1 MDPEEAPPPPYS
13 AVDPLLAQPR
23 RTASALAEVNPLR
36 LRGGNSP
43 SPPSLSGPGVGTG
56 SAATARHRPANFSS
70 AADYFVERPV
80 STVDE
85 EKPVLEH
92 HLTIYPRS
100 QAKDFPRRPRC
111 WNTRSDDIAQQ
122 DWDMFL
128 RYLFP
133 PHLGPASVSG
143 QLPRQL
149 RAEIQRDR
157 KDRPQETDEQRRM
170 RISAVVTEWNHYF
183 FEPRAARLVY
193 VYVTDPQSGP
203 VSPLCPR
210 CYPAATRASQ
220 ENRTA
225 LVPQAGRGRP
235 PSSPG
240 PYTIP
245 RQLPASSPVGN
256 FPHPHAYPHPRMPP
270 SPYAP
275 YGGPAFYGYANAPAA
290 PMHGY
295 PYQPQRPQPYP
306 YNWPS
311 PQQSKEASKK
321 GPLGWMTSLV
331 SQAQKYGERIGE
343 QAVQYGDHI
352 SAQAQHYGRQV
363 EEQAMAHGRWIEEQA
378 GLQGRKVDNPYPG
391 YNYPQS
397 DYDARL
403 QAYYASLY
411 GYRYPEP
418 GRATVAP
425 AEPAEVVAV
434 ETPVESTPS
443 QRAISAPPPAPASP
457 LERPR
462 RNSTDST
469 SSDTSLSSIDSF
481 STTSDLSSSDLA
493 TVRAQLLSLDEHHG
507 RDLHDAAV
515 DLRRQ
520 LDTLRQSRQQARQPP
535 PRNHWRRWDSPEQHP
550 RSAADRRAIK
560 EETRATRKAFRDVLR
575 RARTEQRER
584 RKMKHA
590 RRRQE
595 RRSQARDEGEV
606 PLDQRVQ
613 NLELDT
619 NRESRSTVQS
629 FASFPSRRSGAESEV
644 SDISSVD
651 TPSSGSSHV
660 VEGGETGSARVEGA
674 GFHVVGSTEVKE
686 SRTDVKSGNKEN
698 QQPTEQQRDKK
709 QRG

>member
-23 RTASALAEVNPLR
+23 RNASALTEVNPLR
-36 LRGGNSP
+36 LRGGNIP
-43 SPPSLSGPGVGTG
+43 SPPSRSNPGVG
-56 SAATARHRPANFSS
+56 SATNARHLPANFAS

-80 STVDE
+80 PTVDE
-85 EKPVLEH
+85 EKPILEH

-111 WNTRSDDIAQQ
+111 WNSRSDDIAQQ

-157 KDRPQETDEQRRM
+157 KDRPQETDEQRR
-170 RISAVVTEWNHYF
+170 RRVSAVVTEWNHYF

-240 PYTIP
+240 PYAIP
-245 RQLPASSPVGN
+245 RQLPAASSPVGN
-256 FPHPHAYPHPRMPP
+256 YPHHPHAYAHPRMPP

-275 YGGPAFYGYANAPAA
+275 YGGPAFYGYANTPAP

-311 PQQSKEASKK
+311 PQQSKEASKR

-343 QAVQYGDHI
+343 QAAQYGDHI

-378 GLQGRKVDNPYPG
+378 GLQGRKVENNTFPG

-418 GRATVAP
+418 GHATVTP
-425 AEPAEVVAV
+425 AEIV
-434 ETPVESTPS
+434 ENTTPVEPTPA
-443 QRAISAPPPAPASP
+443 QRTITAPLPASP

-462 RNSTDST
+462 RKSTDST

-481 STTSDLSSSDLA
+481 STTSDLSTSDLA
-493 TVRAQLLSLDEHHG
+493 TVRAQLLSLDEQHG

-520 LDTLRQSRQQARQPP
+520 LDTLRQSRQQARQPL
-535 PRNHWRRWDSPEQHP
+535 PRNHWCRWDSPDQHQ

-584 RKMKHA
+584 RKLKHA

-595 RRSQARDEGEV
+595 RRSQRDEGEGSI

-629 FASFPSRRSGAESEV
+629 FASFPSRRSGAESEI

-651 TPSSGSSHV
+651 TPSSGSSHA
-660 VEGGETGSARVEGA
+660 VEGGVETGSHSVDSNAE
-674 GFHVVGSTEVKE
+674 ST
-686 SRTDVKSGNKEN
+686 TKSGDKEN
-698 QQPTEQQRDKK
+698 QRPTEQQRDKK

>member
-23 RTASALAEVNPLR
+23 RNASALTEVNPRR
-36 LRGGNSP
+36 LRGGNLP
-43 SPPSLSGPGVGTG
+43 SPPSLSGPGIG
-56 SAATARHRPANFSS
+56 SATNARHLPANFAS

-80 STVDE
+80 PTVDE
-85 EKPVLEH
+85 EKPILEH

-111 WNTRSDDIAQQ
+111 WNPRSDDIAQQ

-133 PHLGPASVSG
+133 PHLGLASVSG

-170 RISAVVTEWNHYF
+170 RVSAVVTEWNHYF

-256 FPHPHAYPHPRMPP
+256 YPHHPHAYPHPRMPP

-275 YGGPAFYGYANAPAA
+275 YGGPAYYGYASTPAP

-311 PQQSKEASKK
+311 PQHSKEEASKR

-343 QAVQYGDHI
+343 QAAQYGDHI

-378 GLQGRKVDNPYPG
+378 GLQGRKMESTPYPG
-391 YNYPQS
+391 YNYPHS

-418 GRATVAP
+418 RHATVT
-425 AEPAEVVAV
+425 PAEVVENPTPV
-434 ETPVESTPS
+434 ETPPV
-443 QRAISAPPPAPASP
+443 QRAITAPLPTSP

-462 RNSTDST
+462 RKSTDST

-493 TVRAQLLSLDEHHG
+493 TVRAQLLSLDEQHG

-535 PRNHWRRWDSPEQHP
+535 PRSHWCRWDSPDQHQ

-595 RRSQARDEGEV
+595 RRSQRDEAEASI
-606 PLDQRVQ
+606 PLDQRMQ

-660 VEGGETGSARVEGA
+660 VEGSHAVDVAET
-674 GFHVVGSTEVKE
+674 
-686 SRTDVKSGNKEN
+686 KSGDKEN

-709 QRG
+709 RG